1 MGFFIFRIILA
12 IAIIAAVDMGYK
24 AYEAYTRDQNQ
35 QDKHHHE
42 DDI

>member
-12 IAIIAAVDMGYK
+12 IAIFAAAYMGYK
-24 AYEAYTRDQNQ
+24 AYEAYKHDQNQ
-35 QDKHHHE
+35 KDKHHYE

>member
-12 IAIIAAVDMGYK
+12 IAIIAAVYMGYK
-24 AYEAYTRDQNQ
+24 AYEAYKRDPHQ